1 LAHEG
6 RPRSPATDLKGD
18 DCSVTSD
25 TSATTDSPTTAPER
39 TAPGLFDPI
48 TLRGTT
54 FRNRLWVAPMC
65 QYSVDREDGV
75 PTDWHLVHLGA
86 LARGGA
92 GAVISEATAVVPEGR
107 ISPQDTGLWN
117 DEQVEAWKPVTAFVK
132 GQGSVPGVQLAHAGR
147 KASTFRPWSD
157 VQGTVPANEG
167 GWPTVAPSAVA
178 FEGYDEPRELTH
190 DEVVGLVE
198 AFRTAARRS
207 VEAGFELIEL
217 HAAHGYLL
225 HQFLSPLSNKR
236 TDEFGGSLE
245 NRARLLLDVVR
256 AVRAEVG
263 DGYPLLV
270 RFSATDWAEGGWDE
284 DDTATVAAWSREAGA
299 DFFDISTGGLVAGV
313 SIPVG
318 LGYQVRF
325 AEHVRRQA
333 DVETGAVG
341 LIVSARQADEV
352 ISSGRADV
360 VLMARE
366 FLRDPHFP
374 LRAAAEL
381 GVELDYV
388 PAQYQRAPFRV
399 S

>member
-1 LAHEG
+1 MTTLVTQ
-6 RPRSPATDLKGD
+6 TD
-18 DCSVTSD
+18 
-25 TSATTDSPTTAPER
+25 ATTGTSPTSTPA
-39 TAPGLFDPI
+39 AHLFDPI

-65 QYSVDREDGV
+65 QYSAERQDGV
-75 PTDWHLVHLGA
+75 ATDWHLVHLGS

-92 GAVISEATAVVPEGR
+92 GAVISEAASVTPDGR
-107 ISPQDTGLWN
+107 ISPQDLGIWN
-117 DEQVEAWKPVTAFVK
+117 DEQVEALKPITAFVR
-132 GQGSVPGVQLAHAGR
+132 GQGSVPGIQLAHAGR

-157 VQGTVPANEG
+157 EQGSVPEAEG
-167 GWPTVAPSAVA
+167 GWPTVAPSPVA
-178 FEGYDEPRELTH
+178 FEGYAVPRELTR

-198 AFRTAARRS
+198 AFRAAARRS

-225 HQFLSPLSNKR
+225 HQFLSPLSNER
-236 TDEFGGSLE
+236 TDEYGGSLE

-263 DGYPLLV
+263 DEFPLLV

-284 DDTATVAAWSREAGA
+284 HETATVAGWSRDAGA
-299 DFFDISTGGLVAGV
+299 DLFDISTGGLVAGV
-313 SIPVG
+313 TIPVG
-318 LGYQVRF
+318 LGYQVPF
-325 AEHVRRQA
+325 AQHVRETA
-333 DVETGAVG
+333 EVDTGAVG
-341 LIVSARQADEV
+341 LIVSARQADDVVAE
-352 ISSGRADV
+352 GRADV

-381 GVELDYV
+381 GVELDYW
-388 PAQYQRAPFRV
+388 PAQYQRAPFRTA
-399 S
+399 

>member
-1 LAHEG
+1 
-6 RPRSPATDLKGD
+6 
-18 DCSVTSD
+18 VTSD
-25 TSATTDSPTTAPER
+25 TSVTTDSPTAAPADG
-39 TAPGLFDPI
+39 APGLFDPI
-48 TLRGTT
+48 TLRGST

-65 QYSVDREDGV
+65 QYSVDRQDGV

-147 KASTFRPWSD
+147 KASTFRPWND
-157 VQGTVPANEG
+157 VQGSVPASEG

-198 AFRTAARRS
+198 AFRAAARRS

-225 HQFLSPLSNKR
+225 HQFLSPLSNER
-236 TDEFGGSLE
+236 TDEYGGSLE

-284 DDTATVAAWSREAGA
+284 DDTATVAAWSRDAGA

-352 ISSGRADV
+352 ISSGQADV